1 MKILIVDTYYD
12 KFLKTF
18 YKKNTTLK
26 NSEYDFQLKAL
37 LNTNF
42 GTSDAYSYYF
52 NKNNWEAKDLIV
64 NNFFLQ
70 KEWGK
75 NNNIKISELRSKI
88 PHKFFKFPIIGKKL
102 VYFNRLFDISKEQIK
117 AFKPDILYCQDLS
130 FFPEEILLKIKKE
143 NNIRLIVG
151 QIACPLP
158 PKYFL
163 NPYDLILT
171 SFPHFV
177 NRLRNDGKNC
187 EYFKIG
193 FDKRIL
199 SKIPPN
205 YRDIDF
211 SFVGGISKYHNY
223 ASKNIEYLIKN
234 AKLQVYGYGVN
245 KLPFN
250 SNIRRHHRGE
260 RWGLDMYNILS
271 RSKISFNRHIN
282 VAENNANNM
291 RLYEATGMG
300 SLLLTDR
307 KDNLGQLF
315 EEDHE
320 IITYNSKEEALDKFN
335 YLINKPEELAKI
347 AKAGQLRTLKEHTY
361 ENRIKELIQIINKHL
376 KVKS

>member
-158 PKYFL
+158 PKSFL
-163 NPYDLILT
+163 KPYDLILT

-177 NRLRNDGKNC
+177 DRLRNDGKNC
-187 EYFKIG
+187 DYFKIG
-193 FDKRIL
+193 FDQRIL
-199 SKIPPN
+199 SKTIQN
-205 YRDIDF
+205 NRDIDF
-211 SFVGGISKYHNY
+211 SFMGGISKHHNN

-234 AKLQVYGYGVN
+234 ANLQVYGYGAKN
-245 KLPFN
+245 LPYN
-250 SNIRRHHRGE
+250 SNIRKNHKGE

-271 RSKISFNRHIN
+271 RTKISFNRHIN

-300 SLLLTDR
+300 SLLLTDK
-307 KDNLGQLF
+307 KDNLKKLF
-315 EEDHE
+315 EEDRE
-320 IITYNSKEEALDKFN
+320 IVTYKSKEEALDKYN
-335 YLINKPEELAKI
+335 YLINNPAELANI

-361 ENRIKELIQIINKHL
+361 ENRIKELIQILNKYL
-376 KVKS
+376 

>member
-1 MKILIVDTYYD
+1 MKILIIDTYYE

-18 YKKNTTLK
+18 YKKNRYLK
-26 NSEYDFQLKAL
+26 NCEYDFQLNAL
-37 LNTNF
+37 LNSNF

-64 NNFFLQ
+64 NCLLLQ

-75 NNNIKISELRSKI
+75 KKYIKISDFRSRI
-88 PHKFFKFPIIGKKL
+88 PYKFFKLPIIGKKL
-102 VYFNRLFDISKEQIK
+102 GNINGLLNIAKEQIK
-117 AFKPDILYCQDLS
+117 AFKPEILYCQDLS
-130 FFPEEILLKIKKE
+130 FFPEEILLEIKKE

-205 YRDIDF
+205 DRDIDF

-250 SNIRRHHRGE
+250 SNIRRNHKGE
-260 RWGLDMYNILS
+260 RWGLDMYSVLS

-307 KDNLGQLF
+307 KDNLRQLF

-320 IITYNSKEEALDKFN
+320 IVTYESKEEALDKYN

-361 ENRIKELIQIINKHL
+361 ETRIKELIQIITKYL
-376 KVKS
+376 KVES

>member
-1 MKILIVDTYYD
+1 MKILIIDTYYD

-37 LNTNF
+37 LNTKF

-158 PKYFL
+158 PKSFL
-163 NPYDLILT
+163 KPYDLILT

-177 NRLRNDGKNC
+177 DRLRNDGKNC
-187 EYFKIG
+187 DYFKIG
-193 FDKRIL
+193 FDQRIL
-199 SKIPPN
+199 SKTIQN
-205 YRDIDF
+205 NRDIDF
-211 SFVGGISKYHNY
+211 SFMGGISKHHNN

-234 AKLQVYGYGVN
+234 ANLQVYGYGAKN
-245 KLPFN
+245 LPYN
-250 SNIRRHHRGE
+250 SNIRKNHKGE

-271 RSKISFNRHIN
+271 RTKISFNRHIN

-300 SLLLTDR
+300 SLLLTDK
-307 KDNLGQLF
+307 KDNLKKLF
-315 EEDHE
+315 EEDRE
-320 IITYNSKEEALDKFN
+320 IVTYKSKEEALHKYN
-335 YLINKPEELAKI
+335 YLINNPAELANI

-361 ENRIKELIQIINKHL
+361 ENRIKELIQILNKYL
-376 KVKS
+376 

>member
-18 YKKNTTLK
+18 YKKNPALK
-26 NSEYDFQLKAL
+26 NSEYNFQLKDL
-37 LNTNF
+37 LNSNF
-42 GTSDAYSYYF
+42 GTSDSYSYYF
-52 NKNNWEAKDLIV
+52 NKNNWEAKDLIA
-64 NNFFLQ
+64 NCIFLQ

-75 NNNIKISELRSKI
+75 KKDIKISEFRSKI
-88 PHKFFKFPIIGKKL
+88 PYKFFKLPIIGEKL
-102 VYFNRLFDISKEQIK
+102 GNINGLLDIAKEQIK
-117 AFKPDILYCQDLS
+117 AFKPEILYCQDLS
-130 FFPEEILLKIKKE
+130 FFPEEILLEIKKE
-143 NNIRLIVG
+143 NNIRLVVG

-187 EYFKIG
+187 DYFKIG
-193 FDKRIL
+193 FDQRIL
-199 SKIPPN
+199 SKTIQN
-205 YRDIDF
+205 ERDIDF

-234 AKLQVYGYGVN
+234 AKLQVYGYGAN

-250 SNIRRHHRGE
+250 SIIRRNHKGE

-307 KDNLGQLF
+307 KDNLRKLF
-315 EEDHE
+315 EEDRE
-320 IITYNSKEEALDKFN
+320 IVTYESKEEALEKYN
-335 YLINKPEELAKI
+335 YLINRPEELANI
-347 AKAGQLRTLKEHTY
+347 AKAGQLRTLKDHSY

-376 KVKS
+376 